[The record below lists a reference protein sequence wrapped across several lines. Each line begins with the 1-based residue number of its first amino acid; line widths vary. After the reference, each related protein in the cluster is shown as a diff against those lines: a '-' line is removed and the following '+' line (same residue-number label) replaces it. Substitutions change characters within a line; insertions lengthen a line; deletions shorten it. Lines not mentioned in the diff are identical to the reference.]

1 VTLVNLMM
9 TNQDKSKFNDLLG
22 QAIECENEWLDRKL
36 NGHLCYGKGGG
47 GPSQTTSNVTQ
58 TNLPEYLEPYIINL
72 ANRAEAESNR
82 AYTPYSGQRISDL
95 GADTQIANQ
104 AVRNVFGAGQPGTF
118 EAMGATRDNLGFL
131 ESQRTGAG
139 AQPFQFGRFGGFEG
153 YNYRDPTQFSE
164 FQFQDVQKF
173 TDPNVVSDY
182 MSPYMQNV
190 VDRQKDAARR
200 DFQRSQSTRDAQ
212 AIRQSGGLESGRKFL
227 QDMRAEEDLQD
238 TLGDIQAQGQ
248 QQAFEQ
254 AATMF
259 GQDRSVMM
267 EQEGRRLGEL
277 AERERAQA
285 SEFARAGDQAAAERA
300 RIQASQYEDAARVQA
315 NQAQEDRAAATFG
328 ITAAEASGAQAA
340 QLAKLQEM
348 ARAGDMQAIEALA
361 SVGKQ
366 MDLREQAAQDLAYE
380 DFLRQQG
387 YGRDQLGFLSGILR
401 GMPSQ
406 MGLTEQRLLQVNPLQ
421 QALGAGIGGVSLYK
435 ALQGQ

>member
-1 VTLVNLMM
+1 MM
-9 TNQDKSKFNDLLG
+9 TNQNKSKFDDLLG
-22 QAIECENEWLDRKL
+22 QAIEVENEWLDRKL
-36 NGHLCYGKGGG
+36 NGHLCYGKGG

-82 AYTPYSGQRISDL
+82 AYTPYRGERIAGL

-104 AVRNVFGAGQPGTF
+104 AVRNIFGAGQPGTF

-131 ESQRTGAG
+131 QGQRTGAG
-139 AQPFQFGRFGGFEG
+139 AQPFQFGRFDGFQG
-153 YNYRDPTQFSE
+153 YNFRDPSQFSE

-190 VDRQKDAARR
+190 VDRQKEAARR
-200 DFQRSQSTRDAQ
+200 DFQRSQSARDAQ

-227 QDMRAEEDLQD
+227 QDMLAEEDLQD
-238 TLGDIQAQGQ
+238 QLGDIQAQGQ

-259 GQDRSVMM
+259 GQDRAAIM

-285 SEFARAGDQAAAERA
+285 AEFARAGDQAAAERA
-300 RIQASQYEDAARVQA
+300 RVQAAQYEDAARVQA

-328 ITAAEASGAQAA
+328 ITAAEAAGAQAA

-348 ARAGDMQAIEALA
+348 ARAGDMQAIEALGA
-361 SVGKQ
+361 VGKQ

-387 YGRDQLGFLSGILR
+387 YGRDQLNFLSGILR

-435 ALQGQ
+435 ALQGG